1 MKNHKKFILFLIGL
15 CFGILFI
22 IFVQIYAKYLT
33 SADGNTS
40 LTIAR
45 WNIMVNDLSIKNN
58 TDISNSIVPV
68 FPGTEHISSN
78 IIAPT
83 VEGYFDLNLDFSAA
97 DVSFKYEITSG
108 ADENSSVKDLV
119 ATGYSIND
127 GEKVEFEVTEGAGE
141 PASYAVCAL
150 KSFHCAPDDDS
161 SILYGVFDFG
171 GGTTDFDYGI
181 WRYADEDSIDEERYD
196 YVVEHFGA
204 AGSQYLGGENL
215 L

>member
-83 VEGYFDLNLDFSAA
+83 VEGYFDLNLDFSDA
-97 DVSFKYEITSG
+97 DVSFKYEITSS

-127 GEKVEFEVTEGAGE
+127 GEKVEFGNYNE
-141 PASYAVCAL
+141 PISEIIPL
-150 KSFHCAPDDDS
+150 SS
-161 SILYGVFDFG
+161 SIKTRKIRIYIMWNDNADSQTMDNTADTLSTSSENPVLFHVNISF
-171 GGTTDFDYGI
+171 TQITDI
-181 WRYADEDSIDEERYD
+181 P
-196 YVVEHFGA
+196 
-204 AGSQYLGGENL
+204 
-215 L
+215 

>member
-83 VEGYFDLNLDFSAA
+83 VEGYFDLNLDFSDA

-127 GEKVEFEVTEGAGE
+127 GEKVEFENYNE
-141 PASYAVCAL
+141 PISEIIPLSSDIKTRKIRIYIMWNDNADSQTMDNTADTLSTSSENPVL
-150 KSFHCAPDDDS
+150 FHVNISFTQ
-161 SILYGVFDFG
+161 I
-171 GGTTDFDYGI
+171 TDI
-181 WRYADEDSIDEERYD
+181 P
-196 YVVEHFGA
+196 
-204 AGSQYLGGENL
+204 
-215 L
+215 

>member
-83 VEGYFDLNLDFSAA
+83 VEGYFDLNLDFSDA

-127 GEKVEFEVTEGAGE
+127 GEKVEFENYNE
-141 PASYAVCAL
+141 PISEIIPL
-150 KSFHCAPDDDS
+150 SS
-161 SILYGVFDFG
+161 SIKTRKIRIYIMWNDNADSQTMDNTADTLSTSSENPALFHVNISF
-171 GGTTDFDYGI
+171 TQITDI
-181 WRYADEDSIDEERYD
+181 P
-196 YVVEHFGA
+196 
-204 AGSQYLGGENL
+204 
-215 L
+215 

>member
-127 GEKVEFEVTEGAGE
+127 GEKVEFENYNE
-141 PASYAVCAL
+141 PISEIIPLSSDIKTRKIRIYIMWNDNADSQTMDNTADTLSTSSENPVL
-150 KSFHCAPDDDS
+150 FHVNISFTQ
-161 SILYGVFDFG
+161 I
-171 GGTTDFDYGI
+171 TDI
-181 WRYADEDSIDEERYD
+181 P
-196 YVVEHFGA
+196 
-204 AGSQYLGGENL
+204 
-215 L
+215 

>member
-1 MKNHKKFILFLIGL
+1 MKNHKKFILFLISL

-83 VEGYFDLNLDFSAA
+83 VEGYFDLNLDFSDA

-127 GEKVEFEVTEGAGE
+127 GEKVEFENYNE
-141 PASYAVCAL
+141 PISEIIPLSSGIKTRKIRIYIMWNDNADSQTMDNTADTLSTSSENPVL
-150 KSFHCAPDDDS
+150 FHVNISFTQ
-161 SILYGVFDFG
+161 I
-171 GGTTDFDYGI
+171 TDI
-181 WRYADEDSIDEERYD
+181 P
-196 YVVEHFGA
+196 
-204 AGSQYLGGENL
+204 
-215 L
+215 